1 MKGVEVQKSMSEKIK
16 EMEKKLDD
24 QYAAEIRAMEAEVE
38 EAKNQAKNGS
48 RSRRNKNKD
57 ND

>member
-1 MKGVEVQKSMSEKIK
+1 MSEKIK

-38 EAKNQAKNGS
+38 EAKNQAKNGG
-48 RSRRNKNKD
+48 RSRRSKKKRQRLRLGI
-57 ND
+57 